1 MKIINYKKRK
11 SLSGRD
17 EFLPGQGISD
27 LYKIKA
33 YQPGKPI
40 EEVKREFGLKNVIKL
55 ASNENALGPS
65 PKAVEAI
72 RSYVS
77 KINFYPDGGSYYL
90 KKALGEKLGVKE
102 ENIILGNGSDE
113 IVSLI
118 TRIFLQKGDEAIMG
132 DPTFLMYKIDAQL
145 SRAKVASVP
154 LKNFRLD
161 LPEMSKAIGPKTKL
175 IFISNP
181 NNPTGTI
188 ITEDE
193 VDHFL
198 KDVPPWILTVFDEAY
213 YEYVEDR
220 NYPQSIDFLDRN
232 GNIVILRTFSKIYG
246 LAGLR
251 VGYGVGSP
259 EIIELLNKARPPFN
273 VNSLAQVAALASLE
287 DENQVNRSKGLVKEG
302 KEFLYSNL
310 RRLKVSFI
318 PTQANFILIKIGKK
332 AKDVGTQL
340 LKKGIIVRGMGAYN
354 LPHYIRVTIG
364 TKPQNEEFIKNLQT
378 ILSSRQEGFNNCH

>member
-11 SLSGRD
+11 SSSERD
-17 EFLPGQGISD
+17 EFLLGQGISD
-27 LYKIKA
+27 IYKIKA

-40 EEVKREFGLKNVIKL
+40 EEVKREFELKNVIKL
-55 ASNENALGPS
+55 ASNENPLGPS

-72 RSYVS
+72 RGYAS
-77 KINFYPDGGSYYL
+77 KINFYPDGGSFYL
-90 KKALGEKLGVKE
+90 KKALGEKLGIKE
-102 ENIILGNGSDE
+102 DNIILGNGSDE

-132 DPTFLMYKIDAQL
+132 DPSFLMYKIDAQL
-145 SRAKVASVP
+145 SRAKVTSVP
-154 LKNFRLD
+154 LKNSRLD
-161 LPEMSKAIGPKTKL
+161 LSEMSKAVGSKTKL

-193 VDHFL
+193 VEHFL
-198 KDVPPWILTVFDEAY
+198 RDVPSRILTVFDEAY
-213 YEYVEDR
+213 YEYVEDT
-220 NYPQSIDFLDRN
+220 NYPQSIDLLDRN
-232 GNIVILRTFSKIYG
+232 SNIIILRTFSKIYG

-287 DENQVNRSKGLVKEG
+287 DEDQVNRSKSLVREG
-302 KEFLYSNL
+302 KEFLYSHL

-332 AKDVGTQL
+332 AKDIEAKL
-340 LKKGIIVRGMGAYN
+340 LKKGIIVRGMGAYS

-378 ILSSRQEGFNNCH
+378 IFSSRQERFNNCH

>member
-11 SLSGRD
+11 SLSGRN
-17 EFLPGQGISD
+17 EFLTGQEISD
-27 LYKIKA
+27 IYKIKA

-55 ASNENALGPS
+55 ASNENPLGPS

-72 RSYVS
+72 REYAS

-90 KKALGEKLGVKE
+90 KKALGEKLGVEE

-118 TRIFLQKGDEAIMG
+118 TRIFLQKGDQAIMG
-132 DPTFLMYKIDAQL
+132 DPSFLMYKIDAQL
-145 SRAKVASVP
+145 SRAKVASIP

-161 LPEMSKAIGPKTKL
+161 LSEMSKAISSKTKL

-193 VDHFL
+193 VEHFL
-198 KDVPPWILTVFDEAY
+198 KDVPPRILTVFDEAY
-213 YEYVEDR
+213 YEYVEDA
-220 NYPQSIDFLDRN
+220 NYPQSIDLLDKN
-232 GNIVILRTFSKIYG
+232 SNIIILRTFSKIYG

-251 VGYGVGSP
+251 VGYGIGSP
-259 EIIELLNKARPPFN
+259 EVIDLLNKARPPFN

-287 DENQVNRSKGLVKEG
+287 DEDQVNQSKSLVREG

-332 AKDVGTQL
+332 AKDVEGEL

>member
-11 SLSGRD
+11 SLSGRN
-17 EFLPGQGISD
+17 EFLTGQEISD
-27 LYKIKA
+27 IYKIKA

-55 ASNENALGPS
+55 ASNENPLGPS

-72 RSYVS
+72 RGYAS

-113 IVSLI
+113 VVSLI
-118 TRIFLQKGDEAIMG
+118 TRIFLQKGDQAIMG
-132 DPTFLMYKIDAQL
+132 DPSFLMYKIDAQL
-145 SRAKVASVP
+145 SQAKVASVP

-161 LPEMSKAIGPKTKL
+161 LSEMSKAIGSKTKL

-193 VDHFL
+193 VEHFL
-198 KDVPPWILTVFDEAY
+198 KDVPLRILTVFDEAY
-213 YEYVEDR
+213 YEYVEDA
-220 NYPQSIDFLDRN
+220 NYPQSIDLLDKN
-232 GNIVILRTFSKIYG
+232 SNIIILRTFSKIYG

-251 VGYGVGSP
+251 VGYGIGSP
-259 EIIELLNKARPPFN
+259 EVIDLLNKARPPFN

-287 DENQVNRSKGLVKEG
+287 DEDQVNQSKSLVREG

-318 PTQANFILIKIGKK
+318 PTQANFILIKIGRK
-332 AKDVGTQL
+332 AKDVEGEL

-378 ILSSRQEGFNNCH
+378 IFSSL

>member
-1 MKIINYKKRK
+1 MKIINYKKRESSSK
-11 SLSGRD
+11 KD
-17 EFLPGQGISD
+17 EFLLGQGISD
-27 LYKIKA
+27 IYKIRA

-40 EEVKREFGLKNVIKL
+40 EEVKREFDLKNVIKL
-55 ASNENALGPS
+55 ASNENPLGPS

-72 RSYVS
+72 RGYVS

-90 KKALGEKLGVKE
+90 KKALGEKLGIKE
-102 ENIILGNGSDE
+102 DNIILGNGSDE

-118 TRIFLQKGDEAIMG
+118 TRIFLQKGDEAITG
-132 DPTFLMYKIDAQL
+132 DPSFLMYKIDAQL

-161 LPEMSKAIGPKTKL
+161 LSEMSKAIGSKTKL

-188 ITEDE
+188 ITADE
-193 VDHFL
+193 VEHFL
-198 KDVPPWILTVFDEAY
+198 RDVPSRILIVFDEAY
-213 YEYVEDR
+213 YEYVEDT
-220 NYPQSIDFLDRN
+220 NYPQSIDLLDRN
-232 GNIVILRTFSKIYG
+232 SNIIILRTFSKIYG

-287 DENQVNRSKGLVKEG
+287 DEDQVNRSKSLVRQG

-332 AKDVGTQL
+332 AKDIEAKL
-340 LKKGIIVRGMGAYN
+340 LKKGIIVRGMGAYS

-364 TKPQNEEFIKNLQT
+364 TKAQNEEFIKNLQT
-378 ILSSRQEGFNNCH
+378 IFSSL

>member
-1 MKIINYKKRK
+1 M
-11 SLSGRD
+11 SGRD
-17 EFLPGQGISD
+17 EFLPEQRICDIS
-27 LYKIKA
+27 KIKV

-40 EEVKREFGLKNVIKL
+40 EEVKRELGLKNIIKL
-55 ASNENALGPS
+55 ASNENPLGPS
-65 PKAVEAI
+65 PKALRAI
-72 RSYVS
+72 RGYAS
-77 KINFYPDGGSYYL
+77 KINLYPDGGSYYL

-102 ENIILGNGSDE
+102 DSIILGNGSDE
-113 IVSLI
+113 VVSLI
-118 TRIFLQKGDEAIMG
+118 TRVFIQKGDDAIMG
-132 DPTFLMYKIDAQL
+132 DPSFLMYRIDTQL
-145 SRAKVASVP
+145 SRAKVTSVP

-161 LPEMSKAIGPKTKL
+161 LSEMSKAIGPKTRL

-181 NNPTGTI
+181 NNPTGT
-188 ITEDE
+188 TVTRDE

-198 KDVPPWILTVFDEAY
+198 RDVPHRILTVFDEAY
-213 YEYVEDR
+213 YEYVEDP
-220 NYPQSIDFLDRN
+220 NYPQSIDLLDRN
-232 GNIVILRTFSKIYG
+232 SNIIILRTFSKIYG

-251 VGYGVGSP
+251 VGYGIGRP
-259 EIIELLNKARPPFN
+259 EIIGLLNKARPPFN

-287 DENQVNRSKGLVKEG
+287 DEDQVNRSKSLVREG

-310 RRLKVSFI
+310 RRLKVPFV

-332 AKDVGTQL
+332 AKDVEAKL
-340 LKKGIIVRGMGAYN
+340 LERGIIVRGMGAYN

>member
-11 SLSGRD
+11 SLSGRN
-17 EFLPGQGISD
+17 EFLTGQEISD
-27 LYKIKA
+27 IYKIKA

-55 ASNENALGPS
+55 ASNENPLGPS

-72 RSYVS
+72 KEYVS

-90 KKALGEKLGVKE
+90 KKALGEKLGAKE

-118 TRIFLQKGDEAIMG
+118 TRIFLQKGDQAIMG
-132 DPTFLMYKIDAQL
+132 DPSFLMYKIDAQL
-145 SRAKVASVP
+145 SQAKVASVP

-161 LPEMSKAIGPKTKL
+161 LSEMSKAISSRTKL

-193 VDHFL
+193 VEHFL
-198 KDVPPWILTVFDEAY
+198 KDVPPRILTVFDEAY
-213 YEYVEDR
+213 YEYVEDT
-220 NYPQSIDFLDRN
+220 NYPQSIDLLDKN
-232 GNIVILRTFSKIYG
+232 SNIIILRTFSKIYG

-251 VGYGVGSP
+251 VGYGIGSP
-259 EIIELLNKARPPFN
+259 EVIDLLNKARPPFN

-287 DENQVNRSKGLVKEG
+287 DEDQVNQSKSLVREG

-332 AKDVGTQL
+332 AKDVEGEL

>member
-1 MKIINYKKRK
+1 MKIISYEKRK
-11 SLSGRD
+11 SLPGRD
-17 EFLPGQGISD
+17 KFLPGQGISD
-27 LYKIKA
+27 IYKIKA
-33 YQPGKPI
+33 YQPGKPL

-55 ASNENALGPS
+55 ASNENPLGPS

-72 RSYVS
+72 REYAS

-113 IVSLI
+113 IISLI
-118 TRIFLQKGDEAIMG
+118 TRIFLQKGDQIIVG
-132 DPTFLMYKIDAQL
+132 DPSFLMYKIDAQL

-154 LKNFRLD
+154 LNNSRLD
-161 LPEMSKAIGPKTKL
+161 LSEMSKAIGPKTKL

-188 ITEDE
+188 VTEDVVE
-193 VDHFL
+193 YFL
-198 KDVPPWILTVFDEAY
+198 RNVPPRILTVFDEAY
-213 YEYVEDR
+213 YEYVEDT
-220 NYPQSIDFLDRN
+220 NYPQSIDLLDKN
-232 GNIVILRTFSKIYG
+232 SNIIILRTFSKIYG

-251 VGYGVGSP
+251 VGYGVGRP
-259 EIIELLNKARPPFN
+259 EIIDLLNKARPPFN

-287 DENQVNRSKGLVKEG
+287 DEDQVDQSKSLVKEG

-332 AKDVGTQL
+332 AKDVEAQL
-340 LKKGIIVRGMGAYN
+340 LKKGIIVRGMEAYN
-354 LPHYIRVTIG
+354 LPHHVRVTIG
-364 TKPQNEEFIKNLQT
+364 TKPQNEEFIKNLQS
-378 ILSSRQEGFNNCH
+378 ILSSR

>member
-11 SLSGRD
+11 SLSERD
-17 EFLPGQGISD
+17 EFLLGQGISD
-27 LYKIKA
+27 IYKIKA

-40 EEVKREFGLKNVIKL
+40 EEVKREFKLKNVIKL
-55 ASNENALGPS
+55 ASNENPLGPS

-72 RSYVS
+72 REYAS

-102 ENIILGNGSDE
+102 DSIILGNGSDE

-132 DPTFLMYKIDAQL
+132 DPSFLMYKIDAQL
-145 SRAKVASVP
+145 SRANVASVS
-154 LKNFRLD
+154 LKSFRLD
-161 LPEMSKAIGPKTKL
+161 LSEMSKAVGPKTKL

-193 VDHFL
+193 VEHFL
-198 KDVPPWILTVFDEAY
+198 RDIPPRILAIFDEAY
-213 YEYVEDR
+213 YEYVEDT
-220 NYPQSIDFLDRN
+220 NYPQSIDLLD
-232 GNIVILRTFSKIYG
+232 GNSNIIILRTFSKIYG

-287 DENQVNRSKGLVKEG
+287 DKDQVNRSKILVREG

-310 RRLKVSFI
+310 RRLKIFFI
-318 PTQANFILIKIGKK
+318 PTQANFILIKVGKK
-332 AKDVGTQL
+332 AKDVAAKL

-364 TKPQNEEFIKNLQT
+364 TKPQNEEFIRNLQT
-378 ILSSRQEGFNNCH
+378 VLSSRQEGFNNCH

>member
-1 MKIINYKKRK
+1 MTKLNSY
-11 SLSGRD
+11 SERD
-17 EFLPGQGISD
+17 EFLTGQEISD
-27 LYKIKA
+27 IYKIKA

-55 ASNENALGPS
+55 ASNENPLGPS

-72 RSYVS
+72 RGYAS

-113 IVSLI
+113 VVSLI
-118 TRIFLQKGDEAIMG
+118 TRIFLQKGDQAIMG
-132 DPTFLMYKIDAQL
+132 DPSFLMYKIDAQL
-145 SRAKVASVP
+145 SQAKVASVP

-161 LPEMSKAIGPKTKL
+161 LSEMSKAIGSKTKL
-175 IFISNP
+175 IFINNP

-193 VDHFL
+193 VEHFL
-198 KDVPPWILTVFDEAY
+198 KDVPPRILTVFDEAY
-213 YEYVEDR
+213 YEYVEDT
-220 NYPQSIDFLDRN
+220 NYPQSIDLLDKN
-232 GNIVILRTFSKIYG
+232 SNIIILRTFSKIYG

-251 VGYGVGSP
+251 VGYGIGSP
-259 EIIELLNKARPPFN
+259 EVIDLLNKARSPFN

-287 DENQVNRSKGLVKEG
+287 DEDQVNQSKSLVREG

-332 AKDVGTQL
+332 AKDVEGEL

-378 ILSSRQEGFNNCH
+378 ILSSL

>member
-11 SLSGRD
+11 SVPEKC
-17 EFLPGQGISD
+17 EFLLGQGISD
-27 LYKIKA
+27 IYKIKA

-40 EEVKREFGLKNVIKL
+40 EEVKREFELKNVIKL
-55 ASNENALGPS
+55 ASNENPLGPS
-65 PKAVEAI
+65 PKAVDAI
-72 RSYVS
+72 RGYAS

-102 ENIILGNGSDE
+102 DSIILGNGSDE

-132 DPTFLMYKIDAQL
+132 DPSFLMYKIDAQL
-145 SRAKVASVP
+145 SRANVASVP
-154 LKNFRLD
+154 LKSFRLD
-161 LPEMSKAIGPKTKL
+161 LSEMSKVVGPKTKL

-193 VDHFL
+193 VERFL
-198 KDVPPWILTVFDEAY
+198 RDIPPRILAIFDEAY
-213 YEYVEDR
+213 YEYVEDT
-220 NYPQSIDFLDRN
+220 NYPQSIDLLD
-232 GNIVILRTFSKIYG
+232 GNSNIIILRTFSKIYG

-273 VNSLAQVAALASLE
+273 VNSLAQVAAVASLE
-287 DENQVNRSKGLVKEG
+287 DKDQVNRSKISVKEG

-310 RRLKVSFI
+310 RRLKIFFI
-318 PTQANFILIKIGKK
+318 PTQANFILIKVGKK
-332 AKDVGTQL
+332 AKDVAAKL
-340 LKKGIIVRGMGAYN
+340 LKKGIIVRGMRAYN

-378 ILSSRQEGFNNCH
+378 ILSSRQEGFNNRH

>member
-1 MKIINYKKRK
+1 MKTINYKKRK
-11 SLSGRD
+11 SVSERC
-17 EFLPGQGISD
+17 EFLLGQGISD
-27 LYKIKA
+27 IYKIKA

-40 EEVKREFGLKNVIKL
+40 EEVKREFRLKNVIKL
-55 ASNENALGPS
+55 ASNENPLGPS

-72 RSYVS
+72 RGYAS

-102 ENIILGNGSDE
+102 ESIILGNGSDE

-132 DPTFLMYKIDAQL
+132 DPSFLMYKIDAQL
-145 SRAKVASVP
+145 SRANVASVP
-154 LKNFRLD
+154 LKSFRLD
-161 LPEMSKAIGPKTKL
+161 LSEMSKVVGSKTKL

-193 VDHFL
+193 VEHFL
-198 KDVPPWILTVFDEAY
+198 RDIPPRILAIFDEAY
-213 YEYVEDR
+213 YEYVEDT
-220 NYPQSIDFLDRN
+220 NYPQSIDLLD
-232 GNIVILRTFSKIYG
+232 GNSNIIILRTFSKIYG

-251 VGYGVGSP
+251 VGYGVSSP

-287 DENQVNRSKGLVKEG
+287 DKDQVNRSKILVREG

-310 RRLKVSFI
+310 RRLKIFFI
-318 PTQANFILIKIGKK
+318 PTQANFILIKVGKK
-332 AKDVGTQL
+332 AKDVAAKL
-340 LKKGIIVRGMGAYN
+340 LKKGIIVRGMRAYN
-354 LPHYIRVTIG
+354 LPHCIRVTIG

-378 ILSSRQEGFNNCH
+378 ILFSRQEGFNNCH

>member
-11 SLSGRD
+11 PLSGRN
-17 EFLPGQGISD
+17 EFLTGQEISD
-27 LYKIKA
+27 IYKIKA

-55 ASNENALGPS
+55 ASNENPLGPS

-72 RSYVS
+72 RGYAS

-113 IVSLI
+113 VVSLI
-118 TRIFLQKGDEAIMG
+118 TRIFLQKGDQAIMG
-132 DPTFLMYKIDAQL
+132 DPSFLMYKIDAQL
-145 SRAKVASVP
+145 SQAKVASVP

-161 LPEMSKAIGPKTKL
+161 LSEMSKAISSRTKL

-193 VDHFL
+193 VEHFL
-198 KDVPPWILTVFDEAY
+198 KDVPPRILTVFDEAY
-213 YEYVEDR
+213 YEYVEDT
-220 NYPQSIDFLDRN
+220 NYPQSIDLLDKN
-232 GNIVILRTFSKIYG
+232 SNIIILRTFSKIYG

-251 VGYGVGSP
+251 VGYGIGSP
-259 EIIELLNKARPPFN
+259 EVIDLLNKARPPFN

-287 DENQVNRSKGLVKEG
+287 DEDQVNQSKSLVREG

-332 AKDVGTQL
+332 AKDVEGEL

-364 TKPQNEEFIKNLQT
+364 TKPQNEEFIKNLQI
-378 ILSSRQEGFNNCH
+378 ILSSL

>member
-11 SLSGRD
+11 SVSERY
-17 EFLPGQGISD
+17 EFLLGQGMSD
-27 LYKIKA
+27 IYKIKA

-40 EEVKREFGLKNVIKL
+40 EEVKREFELKNVIKL
-55 ASNENALGPS
+55 ASNENPLGPS

-72 RSYVS
+72 RGYAS

-102 ENIILGNGSDE
+102 NSIIFGNGSDE

-132 DPTFLMYKIDAQL
+132 DPSFLMYKIDTQL
-145 SRAKVASVP
+145 SRANVASVP
-154 LKNFRLD
+154 LKSFRLD
-161 LPEMSKAIGPKTKL
+161 LSEMSKAIGPKTKL

-193 VDHFL
+193 VKRFL
-198 KDVPPWILTVFDEAY
+198 RDIPPRILAIFDEAY
-213 YEYVEDR
+213 YEYVEDT
-220 NYPQSIDFLDRN
+220 NYPQSIDLLD
-232 GNIVILRTFSKIYG
+232 GNSNIIILRTFSKIYG

-273 VNSLAQVAALASLE
+273 VNSLAQAAALASLE
-287 DENQVNRSKGLVKEG
+287 DKDQVNRSKILVREG

-310 RRLKVSFI
+310 RRLKIFFI
-318 PTQANFILIKIGKK
+318 PTQANFILIKLGKK
-332 AKDVGTQL
+332 AKDVAAKL
-340 LKKGIIVRGMGAYN
+340 LKKGIIVRGMRAYN

>member
-1 MKIINYKKRK
+1 MKVINYKKRG
-11 SLSGRD
+11 SLSERD
-17 EFLPGQGISD
+17 EFLLGQGISD
-27 LYKIKA
+27 IYKIKA

-40 EEVKREFGLKNVIKL
+40 EEVKREFKLKNVIKL
-55 ASNENALGPS
+55 ASNENPLGPS

-72 RSYVS
+72 REYAS

-90 KKALGEKLGVKE
+90 KKALGEKLGLKE

-113 IVSLI
+113 IISLI

-132 DPTFLMYKIDAQL
+132 DPSFLMYKIDAQL

-161 LPEMSKAIGPKTKL
+161 LSEMSKAVGSKTKL

-188 ITEDE
+188 IIKDE
-193 VDHFL
+193 VEHFL
-198 KDVPPWILTVFDEAY
+198 RDIPPGILAVFDEAY
-213 YEYVEDR
+213 YEYVEDT
-220 NYPQSIDFLDRN
+220 NYPQSIDLLDRN
-232 GNIVILRTFSKIYG
+232 SNIIILRTFSKIYG

-287 DENQVNRSKGLVKEG
+287 DEDQVNRSKILVREG
-302 KEFLYSNL
+302 KGFLYSNL
-310 RRLKVSFI
+310 RRLKIFFI
-318 PTQANFILIKIGKK
+318 PTQANFILIKVGKK
-332 AKDVGTQL
+332 AKDIEAKL
-340 LKKGIIVRGMGAYN
+340 LKKGIVVRRMGVYN

-378 ILSSRQEGFNNCH
+378 ILSSRQKGFNNCH

>member
-1 MKIINYKKRK
+1 MINYKKRE

-17 EFLPGQGISD
+17 EFLLGEGISD
-27 LYKIKA
+27 ISKIKA
-33 YQPGKPI
+33 YQPGKPL
-40 EEVKREFGLKNVIKL
+40 EEVKRELGLKNVIKL
-55 ASNENALGPS
+55 ASNENPLGPS
-65 PKAVEAI
+65 PKAAEAI
-72 RSYVS
+72 RGYAS

-113 IVSLI
+113 IVSLV

-132 DPTFLMYKIDAQL
+132 DPSFLMYKIDAQL
-145 SRAKVASVP
+145 SRAKVASIP

-161 LPEMSKAIGPKTKL
+161 LSEMSKAIGPKTKL

-193 VDHFL
+193 AEHFL
-198 KDVPPWILTVFDEAY
+198 RDVPPRILTVFDEAY
-213 YEYVEDR
+213 YEYVEDT
-220 NYPQSIDFLDRN
+220 NYPQSIDLLDKN
-232 GNIVILRTFSKIYG
+232 SNIIILRTFSKIYG

-259 EIIELLNKARPPFN
+259 EIIGLLNKARPPFN

-287 DENQVNRSKGLVKEG
+287 DEDQVNRSKSLVREG

-310 RRLKVSFI
+310 RKLKVFFI
-318 PTQANFILIKIGKK
+318 PTEANFILIKIGKK
-332 AKDVGTQL
+332 AKDVEAQL
-340 LKKGIIVRGMGAYN
+340 LKKGIIVRGMRAYN

-378 ILSSRQEGFNNCH
+378 ILCSL

>member
-11 SLSGRD
+11 SLSGRN
-17 EFLPGQGISD
+17 EFLTGQEISD
-27 LYKIKA
+27 IYKIKA

-40 EEVKREFGLKNVIKL
+40 EEVKREFELKNVIKL
-55 ASNENALGPS
+55 ASNENPLGPS

-72 RSYVS
+72 REYVS

-90 KKALGEKLGVKE
+90 KKALGEKLGAKE

-113 IVSLI
+113 VVSLI
-118 TRIFLQKGDEAIMG
+118 TRIFLQKGDQAIMG
-132 DPTFLMYKIDAQL
+132 DPSFLMYKIDAQL
-145 SRAKVASVP
+145 SQAKVASVP

-161 LPEMSKAIGPKTKL
+161 LSEMSKAISSKTKL

-193 VDHFL
+193 VEHFL
-198 KDVPPWILTVFDEAY
+198 KDVPPRILTVFDEAY
-213 YEYVEDR
+213 YEYVEDT
-220 NYPQSIDFLDRN
+220 NYPQSIDLLDKN
-232 GNIVILRTFSKIYG
+232 SNIIILRTFSKIYG

-259 EIIELLNKARPPFN
+259 EVIDLLNKARPPFN

-287 DENQVNRSKGLVKEG
+287 DEDQVNQSRSLVRQG

-332 AKDVGTQL
+332 AKDVEGEL

-354 LPHYIRVTIG
+354 LPHHIRVTIG

-378 ILSSRQEGFNNCH
+378 ILSSL

>member
-11 SLSGRD
+11 PLSGRN
-17 EFLPGQGISD
+17 EFLTGQEISD
-27 LYKIKA
+27 IYKIKV

-55 ASNENALGPS
+55 ASNENPLGPS

-72 RSYVS
+72 RGYAS

-90 KKALGEKLGVKE
+90 KKALGEKLGLKE

-113 IVSLI
+113 VISLI
-118 TRIFLQKGDEAIMG
+118 TRIFLQKGDQAIMG
-132 DPTFLMYKIDAQL
+132 DPSFLMYKIDAQL
-145 SRAKVASVP
+145 SQAKVASVP

-161 LPEMSKAIGPKTKL
+161 LPEMSKAISSKTKL

-193 VDHFL
+193 VEHFL
-198 KDVPPWILTVFDEAY
+198 KDVPPRILTVFDEAY
-213 YEYVEDR
+213 YEYVEDA
-220 NYPQSIDFLDRN
+220 NYPQSIDLLDKN
-232 GNIVILRTFSKIYG
+232 SNIIILRTFSKIYG

-251 VGYGVGSP
+251 VGYGIGSP
-259 EIIELLNKARPPFN
+259 EVIDLLNKARPPFN

-287 DENQVNRSKGLVKEG
+287 DEDQVNQSKSLVREG

-332 AKDVGTQL
+332 AKDV
-340 LKKGIIVRGMGAYN
+340 
-354 LPHYIRVTIG
+354 
-364 TKPQNEEFIKNLQT
+364 
-378 ILSSRQEGFNNCH
+378 